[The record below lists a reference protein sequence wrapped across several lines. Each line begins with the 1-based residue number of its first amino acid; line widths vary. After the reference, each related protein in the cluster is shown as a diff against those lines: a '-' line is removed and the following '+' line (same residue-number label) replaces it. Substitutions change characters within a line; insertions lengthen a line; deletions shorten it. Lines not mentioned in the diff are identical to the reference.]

1 MENDKKP
8 SKAFSEKVKASI
20 DLVSLIGKSVSLH
33 KEGNEWYMGA
43 TSASSVSGKS
53 LKVNCREQYFV
64 NFAETDCKGDAFN
77 WIAYDRNLDITK
89 DFLEILRIAAEEA
102 GIPFEGVT
110 DKDIAESAEAHKVH
124 DALTQAAEI
133 YHTNLTPELRAY
145 AKGKWGITDD
155 TIDSLKIGYAKPGNG
170 SNLIGVIDDDTLLKT
185 GLVNIVY
192 ANDDTNTAVEIFQGR
207 IVFPYWNGGK
217 VVNFAARGSEKDKEG
232 KVKNPEE
239 QELLKT
245 PNTPYEGAK
254 YKKLLVHSE
263 KRPYVNKSINNRYL
277 FGEDSIR
284 KQDYCIITEGI
295 ADAIMLMQNGIPVLS
310 PVTVQFAE
318 NDHDKLVHAARR
330 LKTVYICNDN
340 ELSGAGEHGAI
351 KTALLLKNEG
361 VDVKIILL
369 PKENLSKMDVAEYFL
384 RHTKEEF
391 EKVKDQSKDI
401 LVHLLNKVQPSTCAD
416 ATIAKTENFKKAI
429 EFTETVLKNVTNED
443 EVNLFIR
450 NNIKNYFNKFTTED
464 IRSIAK
470 AYKNTVAENNS
481 KNPDQEHKMVFDLDS
496 ESGRSTMIQVL
507 AREIMQEK
515 HMKYVAG
522 MLRIYDNGVYPDD
535 QTAITRLKRD
545 ILIMAGKEHKT
556 PIVEKHANN
565 VVKVLEILNSVGE
578 TEHNYDPDDLAVGNG
593 ILNLKTFELQEFTP
607 DKVFFN
613 KIPINYDPTAPE
625 PELFLD
631 LMDKVFKGN
640 EEQRVLMQEI
650 FGFCLL
656 NNYKYQSIIY
666 LLGDGGN
673 GKGTVIKILTYLLGN
688 EATSSATLN
697 QLTDHNNVDYYL
709 AKLHGKRANIC
720 GDIGA
725 KKIENT
731 ENIKKLSSNTD
742 KISARLPYGVPF
754 DFINNA
760 KLIFALNK
768 MPKKDAFTT
777 GDKRR
782 DVIISFNNPIS
793 DTKYDIKGFAEL
805 IRDSGE
811 MSGVLNWALEG
822 LKRLERNQRFTDKR
836 TVAQKGLEYDM
847 KSNPMKYFV
856 DDCIDQ
862 DPLGGVI
869 PNVTVYEAYNKYR
882 KIHGMPELSEQE
894 IKNGLK
900 YWCGQIGITVT
911 EKRERMK
918 KLCGFV
924 TPEIKSI
931 LGDSKQ
937 VRVFTGIKLME
948 NEEED
953 AKGLNTFANATHTEE
968 KTSVL
973 DDFKNALCD

>member
-1 MENDKKP
+1 
-8 SKAFSEKVKASI
+8 
-20 DLVSLIGKSVSLH
+20 
-33 KEGNEWYMGA
+33 
-43 TSASSVSGKS
+43 
-53 LKVNCREQYFV
+53 
-64 NFAETDCKGDAFN
+64 
-77 WIAYDRNLDITK
+77 
-89 DFLEILRIAAEEA
+89 
-102 GIPFEGVT
+102 
-110 DKDIAESAEAHKVH
+110 
-124 DALTQAAEI
+124 
-133 YHTNLTPELRAY
+133 
-145 AKGKWGITDD
+145 
-155 TIDSLKIGYAKPGNG
+155 
-170 SNLIGVIDDDTLLKT
+170 
-185 GLVNIVY
+185 
-192 ANDDTNTAVEIFQGR
+192 
-207 IVFPYWNGGK
+207 
-217 VVNFAARGSEKDKEG
+217 
-232 KVKNPEE
+232 
-239 QELLKT
+239 
-245 PNTPYEGAK
+245 
-254 YKKLLVHSE
+254 
-263 KRPYVNKSINNRYL
+263 
-277 FGEDSIR
+277 
-284 KQDYCIITEGI
+284 
-295 ADAIMLMQNGIPVLS
+295 
-310 PVTVQFAE
+310 
-318 NDHDKLVHAARR
+318 
-330 LKTVYICNDN
+330 
-340 ELSGAGEHGAI
+340 
-351 KTALLLKNEG
+351 
-361 VDVKIILL
+361 
-369 PKENLSKMDVAEYFL
+369 
-384 RHTKEEF
+384 
-391 EKVKDQSKDI
+391 
-401 LVHLLNKVQPSTCAD
+401 
-416 ATIAKTENFKKAI
+416 
-429 EFTETVLKNVTNED
+429 
-443 EVNLFIR
+443 
-450 NNIKNYFNKFTTED
+450 
-464 IRSIAK
+464 
-470 AYKNTVAENNS
+470 
-481 KNPDQEHKMVFDLDS
+481 
-496 ESGRSTMIQVL
+496 
-507 AREIMQEK
+507 
-515 HMKYVAG
+515 
-522 MLRIYDNGVYPDD
+522 
-535 QTAITRLKRD
+535 
-545 ILIMAGKEHKT
+545 
-556 PIVEKHANN
+556 
-565 VVKVLEILNSVGE
+565 
-578 TEHNYDPDDLAVGNG
+578 
-593 ILNLKTFELQEFTP
+593 
-607 DKVFFN
+607 
-613 KIPINYDPTAPE
+613 
-625 PELFLD
+625 
-631 LMDKVFKGN
+631 
-640 EEQRVLMQEI
+640 
-650 FGFCLL
+650 LL